1 MKKQFKAIAS
11 LALALVLVLG
21 LAACAGGGDTG
32 GTGTQ
37 GSAGGDSDTPPAATS
52 GEVLILGNPQ
62 PLSGINAQVGRATTQ
77 AIELAVE
84 HINENGGFNG
94 VPLRLINYDDENSPE
109 VAVRVAQMMLQQDNV
124 DLIIGTLLSSN
135 LMATGDMFEE
145 AGILTIGNGN
155 GPSFM
160 EQGWEFMFR
169 AGPNLGFAMPTVA
182 QMMQDEGFQRVA
194 VIHGLDDATRSSAEA
209 FFDNAA
215 RLGLEI
221 VATEQYVDGDADFAG
236 QIVTMLNANPD
247 AILISANGPT
257 FPLITRQ
264 LRLMDWDGPIFNR
277 EAPPADAVEVAGDA
291 IEGVIF
297 VYPYITYEYPEQSD
311 DPVMVEFLQKFY
323 EFHGEMPF
331 HDCAFRAWD
340 AMMAMWEASRIAG
353 ANDSESLRQ
362 AMHQVQ
368 FRGLGGD
375 LDFTNGDGEGR
386 PTFRAW
392 VMRDGR
398 PVPFGS

>member
-1 MKKQFKAIAS
+1 MKGRIKAIVA
-11 LALALVLVLG
+11 LALAAMLVLG
-21 LAACAGGGDTG
+21 LVACGGGSGSGGGG
-32 GTGTQ
+32 GT
-37 GSAGGDSDTPPAATS
+37 AAAE
-52 GEVLILGNPQ
+52 GEYIILGNPQ

-77 AIELAVE
+77 AIELAVH

-109 VAVRVAQMMLQQDNV
+109 VAVRVAQRMLMEDNV

-160 EQGWEFMFR
+160 EQGWDFMFR

-182 QMMQDEGFQRVA
+182 DMMLAEGWTRAA

-209 FFDNAA
+209 FMENAE
-215 RLGLEI
+215 RVGIEV
-221 VATEQYVDGDADFAG
+221 VAIETYIDGDAVFPG
-236 QIVTMLNANPD
+236 QIASMLGANPD
-247 AILISANGPT
+247 VILISANGPT
-257 FPLITRQ
+257 FPLITRE
-264 LRLMDWDGPIFNR
+264 LRLADYTGPIFNR

-297 VYPYITYEYPEQSD
+297 VYPYITYEYPGQAD
-311 DPVMVEFLQKFY
+311 DPVMVEFLEKFY
-323 EFHGEMPF
+323 DFHGEMPF
-331 HDCAFRAWD
+331 HDCAYRAWD

-368 FRGLGGD
+368 IRGLGGY
-375 LDFTNGDGEGR
+375 LDFTGGNGEGM
-386 PTFRAW
+386 PLFRAW
-392 VMRDGR
+392 TMSGGR
-398 PVPFGS
+398 PAPFGG